1 MATSGKISK
10 ERERLKEMEDYYK
23 AFDHYKGSICMLTFV
38 HCEKDCTKCVF
49 AGEAYRQSQEERKEV
64 KE

>member
-1 MATSGKISK
+1 MIKA
-10 ERERLKEMEDYYK
+10 MEDYYK
-23 AFDHYKGSICMLTFV
+23 AFDQFKGSICMLTFV

-49 AGEAYRQSQEERKEV
+49 AGEAYRQALMEKKKV

>member
-1 MATSGKISK
+1 M
-10 ERERLKEMEDYYK
+10 KEMEDYYK
-23 AFDHYKGSICMLTFV
+23 GFDQFKGAICMLTFV

-49 AGEAYRQSQEERKEV
+49 AGAEYSQTHKEV

>member
-1 MATSGKISK
+1 MIQC
-10 ERERLKEMEDYYK
+10 MEDYYK
-23 AFDHYKGSICMLTFV
+23 AFDDYKGSLCMLTMV

-49 AGEAYRQSQEERKEV
+49 AKEAYRQSQKERKEV

>member
-1 MATSGKISK
+1 MIKA
-10 ERERLKEMEDYYK
+10 MEDYYK

-49 AGEAYRQSQEERKEV
+49 AKEAYRQAQKEKKEV
-64 KE
+64 KG